1 MKKLITIFLT
11 INILFVCNF
20 VYADD
25 ENLEEEIDDNAWV
38 YEELEKTN
46 TNKKDEPTINS
57 RSAVILD
64 RTTGEIV
71 WGKDENNK
79 RKMASTTKIMTAIVV
94 IENVKDLNEIVTV
107 SKKAAN
113 VGGSRLGLSA
123 GNKITVLDLLYGL
136 MLKSGNDCAIA
147 LAEHVGGN
155 VESFV
160 DKMNEKVKVLNLVKT
175 HFVTVNGLD
184 ADEHYTTAVE
194 LAKITDY
201 ALKNE
206 KFAEIVRTKNYTV
219 TINKQGK
226 TISNTNELLGNLNGV
241 YGVKTGFT
249 NGANRCLVTAVKRGN
264 IDIICIVLGAD
275 TKKDRTRDSIKIIEY
290 VFSNYTIINIENKIN
305 EAFEDWN
312 NKNNIA
318 VIKGRYEFANIR
330 LSEYL
335 QKNIVIKN
343 EDVNKINVTIESLKI
358 LEAPIEEATKVGEL
372 RLKIDN
378 KTKIIVDLI
387 TDEKINKKS
396 TKDYFKQII
405 KYYGDSRYFIE
416 SKKFF

>member
-275 TKKDRTRDSIKIIEY
+275 TKKDRTRDSIKLIEY